1 MSRHS
6 LIHAWV
12 CCVFLLIA
20 APFPA
25 LAQHGHE
32 LASDTCVLHIGPY
45 KMYFASYLPDTF
57 YERKFCQELPG
68 AGNAVLVLD
77 YVEHELRSLPVEVRI
92 IQDTGSEANLDAI
105 TIAHLPTKIHPTGSI
120 SVKHNFDNPGKF
132 VGLVSI
138 GENREHVTRFSF
150 SVGQQ
155 GVMSHLTHYMMVI
168 VPVMVG
174 IAVAVFF
181 AIRDRRKPTPVT
193 RVAGS

>member
-1 MSRHS
+1 MSYRN
-6 LIHAWV
+6 LIRAWV
-12 CCVFLLIA
+12 CCVFLLVF

-68 AGNAVLVLD
+68 SGNAVLVLD
-77 YVEHELRSLPVEVRI
+77 YVEHELRSLPVEVRVI
-92 IQDTGSEANLDAI
+92 RDTGSEDNLEAI
-105 TIAHLPTKIHPTGSI
+105 TITHLPTKVYPTGSI
-120 SVKHNFDNPGKF
+120 SVKHNFENPGKF
-132 VGLVSI
+132 VGLVSV
-138 GENREHVTRFSF
+138 GEKGEHVTRFSF
-150 SVGQQ
+150 SVGEQ
-155 GVMSHLTHYMMVI
+155 GIMSHLTHYIMIV

-181 AIRDRRKPTPVT
+181 AIRDRRKPTQAT
-193 RVAGS
+193 RAVGS